1 YSPIGHTANLA
12 SRLQTVAPAGSIAI
26 SEQTRKLVEGYFEL
40 SALGSMQAR
49 GIREP
54 IQVYEVTGLGPLR
67 THFQL
72 SMQRGLTK
80 FVGRE
85 REITAMK
92 RALELSM
99 RGQGQLVS
107 VIADAGTGKSR
118 LFHEFKATLP
128 AECRVLEAYS
138 VSHGKASAWLP
149 VLELLRDYF
158 NIEDADD
165 PASRREKVR
174 ARQEAL
180 DPALSDVL
188 PYLFG
193 LLGIQEDPDPLAHM
207 DPQARRQRTLDA
219 IKRIIL
225 QESLNQPIV
234 LIFEDL
240 HWIDSQTQALL
251 DLLADSIASA
261 RVLLWV
267 NYRPEY
273 RHEWGNKSCYT
284 QLRLNVLDSRNAA
297 EMLAT
302 LLGEGRELEPLKQT
316 II

>member
-128 AECRVLEAYS
+128 AECKVLEAYS
-138 VSHGKASAWLP
+138 ISHGKTSAWLP
-149 VLELLRDYF
+149 VLRLLRDYF
-158 NIEDADD
+158 DIENADD
-165 PASRREKVR
+165 STRRREKVGAGIAMLEQNPRTGLSHNR
-174 ARQEAL
+174 AGEEE
-180 DPALSDVL
+180 PALNDLLS
-188 PYLFG
+188 YLFG
-193 LLGIQEDPDPLAHM
+193 LLGIQETPDPLAHM
-207 DPQARRQRTLDA
+207 EPQTKRQRTLEV
-219 IKRIIL
+219 IKRIIIC
-225 QESLNQPIV
+225 ESLQHPVVVIC
-234 LIFEDL
+234 EDL
-240 HWIDSQTQALL
+240 HWVDSQTEALL
-251 DLLADSIASA
+251 DLLADSLANA
-261 RVLLWV
+261 R
-267 NYRPEY
+267 
-273 RHEWGNKSCYT
+273 
-284 QLRLNVLDSRNAA
+284 A
-297 EMLAT
+297 
-302 LLGEGRELEPLKQT
+302 
-316 II
+316 